1 MKCLETRTRRDGV
14 VRRRYL
20 LADGRPLTTYEIPAT
35 VFKAFSAKK
44 MAEVI
49 AAFNRGEEKRAKSF
63 ELAGRIYNMLRQG
76 IKPSAIA
83 HEVGVSDTYVR
94 QLRAKLRRSAT
105 TPQQ

>member
-1 MKCLETRTRRDGV
+1 MCLETRTRKDGV

-20 LADGRPLTTYEIPAT
+20 LTDGRPITTYEIPAT
-35 VFKAFSAKK
+35 VYKGVSAKK
-44 MAEVI
+44 MAELI

-63 ELAGRIYNMLRQG
+63 ELAGRIYDMLSQG
-76 IKPSAIA
+76 IKPAAIA

-105 TPQQ
+105 RQQR